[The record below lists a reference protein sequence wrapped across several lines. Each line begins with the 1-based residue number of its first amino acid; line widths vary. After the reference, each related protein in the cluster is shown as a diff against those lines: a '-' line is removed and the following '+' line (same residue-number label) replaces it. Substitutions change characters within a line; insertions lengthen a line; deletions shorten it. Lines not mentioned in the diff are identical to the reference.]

1 MKESR
6 VGRSG
11 GRLGLGGNR
20 IVHPALQ
27 HLAMLGSELLDATLA
42 DPVSEPDGPAA
53 PRHHAIPEGMPVI
66 VGVPRTPTNHH
77 ERLSRCTSG
86 MSRKKR
92 AMPMPFHDRT
102 PTHLYEASLHGET
115 RKITGER
122 EKPFIP
128 AGHPP
133 YGRPICSRLMRAPA
147 LPRLS

>member
-1 MKESR
+1 
-6 VGRSG
+6 
-11 GRLGLGGNR
+11 
-20 IVHPALQ
+20 
-27 HLAMLGSELLDATLA
+27 A

-115 RKITGER
+115 RKITAR
-122 EKPFIP
+122 EGKAF
-128 AGHPP
+128 HT
-133 YGRPICSRLMRAPA
+133 CRAPA
-147 LPRLS
+147 VRRPI